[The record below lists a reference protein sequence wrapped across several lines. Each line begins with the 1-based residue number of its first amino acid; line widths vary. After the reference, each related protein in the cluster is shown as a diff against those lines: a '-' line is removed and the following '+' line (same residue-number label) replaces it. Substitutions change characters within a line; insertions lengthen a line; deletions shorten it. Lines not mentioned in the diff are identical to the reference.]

1 MRMENYKNYFLG
13 KRYKSAGYRLAV
25 ALLLF
30 LYGVIIASQ
39 RSIHPYLTPRQTF
52 WMNVEMAFFEFI
64 LLFLLPVLIWGG
76 RWERIL
82 ACALSF
88 IPLVNLF
95 VYLMA

>member
-1 MRMENYKNYFLG
+1 MKRDYKNYFLG
-13 KRYKSAGYRLAV
+13 KRYKSVGYRLTG
-25 ALLLF
+25 ALF
-30 LYGVIIASQ
+30 IFQS
-39 RSIHPYLTPRQTF
+39 
-52 WMNVEMAFFEFI
+52 I
-64 LLFLLPVLIWGG
+64 LLFLFPVLIWGE